1 MMKEIPL
8 ALLSFLIFPGFLFT
22 AVIGLL
28 AGWVDRKLTARIQW
42 RVGPPWYQNF
52 IDFFKLMGK
61 ETIIPSGA
69 RRITFLLAPLIGL
82 VGITLVS
89 LILWQMSLYP
99 ASTFVGDLIV
109 VLYLSIL
116 PSLAI
121 IIGGSASGNPL
132 ASLGASREMKLILAY
147 ELPFIVAIF
156 TPIVIIKDIR
166 IGSIVTYQV
175 NNGMMFIHHLSSL
188 IALIVAFVCIQAKL
202 AFVPFD
208 IPEAEQEIMAGPLIE
223 YSGPPLALF
232 KLTRAMMLFALPVFL
247 ITVFVGGMRFNGI
260 QALFSIIKYLVI
272 LILIVLVKNTN
283 PRLRIDQALKFF
295 WLRMFPLATIG
306 FILALIGI

>member
-1 MMKEIPL
+1 MSEVLL
-8 ALLSFLIFPGFLFT
+8 ALVSFIVFPGFIFT
-22 AVIGLL
+22 AVVGLL
-28 AGWVDRKLTARIQW
+28 AGWVDRKLTARLQW

-52 IDFFKLMGK
+52 IDFLKLMGK
-61 ETIIPSGA
+61 ETIIPAGA
-69 RRITFLLAPLIGL
+69 RKITFLAAPVIGLIG
-82 VGITLVS
+82 VTLVS
-89 LILWQMSLYP
+89 LILWEMNLYP
-99 ASTFVGDLIV
+99 ASSFLGDIIV

-156 TPIVIIKDIR
+156 TPVVIMKNIR
-166 IGSIVTYQV
+166 IGSIVLYQM
-175 NNGMMFIHHLSSL
+175 NNGMMFTHHLSSF
-188 IALIVAFVCIQAKL
+188 IALVVAFFCMQAKL

-223 YSGPPLALF
+223 YSGPPLAMF
-232 KLTRAMMLFALPVFL
+232 KLTKAMMLFALPVLL
-247 ITVFVGGMRFNGI
+247 ITVFAGGVRFDSGI
-260 QALFSIIKYLVI
+260 QIVFSVIKYLVI

-283 PRLRIDQALKFF
+283 ARLRIDQAMRFF
-295 WLRMFPLATIG
+295 WLRMFPLAIIG
-306 FILALIGI
+306 FVLALLGI